1 MKPIPAFV
9 PFLLLNGTNARM
21 SREPSPLKSPVATDH
36 PRNSPATPYVP
47 VFESTYVTEG
57 SIAIGYRVSANPSTG
72 QTTSS
77 VPGEGSSYVHVE
89 TRSPESVMEG
99 LGHRARTS
107 PLTRT
112 AISPSPAPPPP
123 GPGAPT
129 THPPPE

>member
-9 PFLLLNGTNARM
+9 PFLLLNGAPART
-21 SREPSPLKSPVATDH
+21 SRDPSPLKSPVATDH

-77 VPGEGSSYVHVE
+77 VPGEGSSYVHEE

-99 LGHRARTS
+99 LAGRGGGDRRPEGRALGKGEAEPRAE
-107 PLTRT
+107 R
-112 AISPSPAPPPP
+112 
-123 GPGAPT
+123 
-129 THPPPE
+129 